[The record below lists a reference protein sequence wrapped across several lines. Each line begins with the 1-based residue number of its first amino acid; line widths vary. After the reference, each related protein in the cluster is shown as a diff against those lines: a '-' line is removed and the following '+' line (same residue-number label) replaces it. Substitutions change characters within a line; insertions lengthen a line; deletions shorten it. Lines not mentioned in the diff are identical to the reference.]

1 MILLLLAVF
10 VQCDNT
16 PDFDKGPCKFA
27 PPESNFPL
35 TPGTFCEEC
44 YFNFEFQ
51 DREYSFTGNKLES
64 SYVGDYSKMWNVFF
78 DFYLDLPDSDEELN
92 GSIDVKTP
100 LVEIESITKS
110 IETPPVVSTAFGI
123 YNYCKDL
130 FEPVPYDINQSFN
143 RLIKAE
149 LIESYPA
156 EINSEPH
163 QSFLYYLN
171 GELQATFNLNGETEV
186 ITAEYKVR
194 CVVYEK
200 L

>member
-1 MILLLLAVF
+1 
-10 VQCDNT
+10 
-16 PDFDKGPCKFA
+16 
-27 PPESNFPL
+27 
-35 TPGTFCEEC
+35 
-44 YFNFEFQ
+44 
-51 DREYSFTGNKLES
+51 
-64 SYVGDYSKMWNVFF
+64 MWNVFF

-163 QSFLYYLN
+163 QS
-171 GELQATFNLNGETEV
+171 
-186 ITAEYKVR
+186 
-194 CVVYEK
+194 
-200 L
+200 